1 MVLDDE
7 KKKEIGKRIQKT
19 RKKLGYKNGH
29 DFYDFV
35 FGDGEIKTDNKKDS
49 VISEWENGKRYIDL
63 DHLMLAADKLGVS
76 LDYLVYGKG
85 EEEHAPTFREIC
97 ENVARFFFLAKA
109 EIVQT
114 NDCLEMKFYQRN
126 ISDYVFDDNCLLN
139 EGDLYISDDINR
151 FIWSFCVALST
162 ARHIDNAEI
171 AKYSGDS
178 QASNLPL
185 YRGFAAWYARVGGQ
199 KVRDMARKNIYIAP
213 IVDRPYSEKA
223 NEYLESEINSI
234 PFIRT
239 IEDTK
244 DFLNYLY
251 ELTKDLPSIEFELK
265 EMEKAPPE

>member
-1 MVLDDE
+1 MV
-7 KKKEIGKRIQKT
+7 
-19 RKKLGYKNGH
+19 
-29 DFYDFV
+29 
-35 FGDGEIKTDNKKDS
+35 
-49 VISEWENGKRYIDL
+49 
-63 DHLMLAADKLGVS
+63 
-76 LDYLVYGKG
+76 
-85 EEEHAPTFREIC
+85 
-97 ENVARFFFLAKA
+97 
-109 EIVQT
+109 
-114 NDCLEMKFYQRN
+114 
-126 ISDYVFDDNCLLN
+126 
-139 EGDLYISDDINR
+139 
-151 FIWSFCVALST
+151 FCVALST

-239 IEDTK
+239 IEDTR

>member
-19 RKKLGYKNGH
+19 RKELGFKNGH
-29 DFYDFV
+29 AFYDFV

-49 VISEWENGKRYIDL
+49 VISEWENGKKYIDL
-63 DHLMLAADKLGVS
+63 DHLMLVADKLGVS

-85 EEEHAPTFREIC
+85 EEEHAPTFSEIC

-114 NDCLEMKFYQRN
+114 KDCLEMKFYQRN
-126 ISDYVFDDNCLLN
+126 ISDYVFDDNYLLN
-139 EGDLYISDDINR
+139 EGDLYSFDDINR
-151 FIWSFCVALST
+151 FIWEFCVTLST

-171 AKYSGDS
+171 AKHSSDS

-185 YRGFAAWYARVGGQ
+185 YSGFAVWHARVGGQ

-223 NEYLESEINSI
+223 NEYLESEINSL
-234 PFIRT
+234 PFIRP
-239 IEDTK
+239 IEYTRESLD
-244 DFLNYLY
+244 YLY
-251 ELTKDLPSIEFELK
+251 EVTKDLPSIEFD
-265 EMEKAPPE
+265 